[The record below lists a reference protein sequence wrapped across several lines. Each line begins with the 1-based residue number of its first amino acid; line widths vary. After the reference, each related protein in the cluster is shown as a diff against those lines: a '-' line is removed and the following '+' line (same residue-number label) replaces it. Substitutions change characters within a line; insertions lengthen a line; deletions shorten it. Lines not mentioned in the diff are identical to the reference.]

1 MKFFHLSD
9 LHIGLRLYNRDLSE
23 DQSFVFDQII
33 QAAAE
38 EQPDAVVIAGD
49 VYDKSIPSAEAVS
62 LFDRFL
68 SGLHQAIPQG
78 EIMVISGNHD
88 SGPRV
93 NLYRGVL
100 QRQHIHMIGL
110 PPQTQSEFIEQVTL
124 TDPFGPVHFYLLP
137 FVRPSMVSAVV
148 GKAEEG
154 SLSYDEALHRL
165 IQRETIDQS
174 ARNVLVS
181 HQFYLPPGGDAA
193 SVARMDSE
201 TVTVGN
207 IDAVSGDFLELFD
220 YAALGHI
227 HKPMS
232 LGDSR
237 FRYCGTPLA
246 CSVSEAG
253 QEKGIAVISLEEKGV
268 CSMKTIPLVP
278 LRQVR
283 VLQGSLLDVL
293 SQGCEDYVSV
303 VLTDPTDLD
312 VFDTQDR
319 LRAAF
324 PNLLEVRRNTLP
336 GVERRGQIASAQEM
350 DPLALCSAFLG
361 GLEEAEKALLQEV
374 INTLGE
380 VCV

>member
-49 VYDKSIPSAEAVS
+49 VYDKAIPSAEAVS

-232 LGDSR
+232 VGDSR

>member
-23 DQSFVFDQII
+23 DQGFVFDQII

-49 VYDKSIPSAEAVS
+49 VYDKAIPSAEAVS

-93 NLYRGVL
+93 NLYRDVL

-110 PPQTQSEFIEQVTL
+110 PPQTPEALIQQVTL
-124 TDPFGPVHFYLLP
+124 TDQFGPVHFYLLP

-165 IQRETIDQS
+165 IQRETIDQR

-237 FRYCGTPLA
+237 FCYCGTPLA

-253 QEKGIAVISLEEKGV
+253 QEKGIAVISLEEKGALSV
-268 CSMKTIPLVP
+268 NTIPLVP

-283 VLQGSLLDVL
+283 VLQGSLLEVL

-303 VLTDPTDLD
+303 ILTDPMDLD

-336 GVERRGQIASAQEM
+336 GGYAPGQAPSVEVM
-350 DPLALCSAFLG
+350 DPITLCSAFLV

>member
-38 EQPDAVVIAGD
+38 EQPGAVVIAGD
-49 VYDKSIPSAEAVS
+49 VYDKAIPSAEAVS

-165 IQRETIDQS
+165 ILRETIDQS

-283 VLQGSLLDVL
+283 VLQGSLLEVL

>member
-49 VYDKSIPSAEAVS
+49 VYDKAIPSAEAVS

-283 VLQGSLLDVL
+283 VLQGSLLEVL

>member
-33 QAAAE
+33 RAAE
-38 EQPDAVVIAGD
+38 KEQPDAVVIAGD

-283 VLQGSLLDVL
+283 VLQGSLLEVL
-293 SQGCEDYVSV
+293 SRGCEDYVSV

-336 GVERRGQIASAQEM
+336 GADRRGQIASAQEM

>member
-49 VYDKSIPSAEAVS
+49 VYDKAIPSAEAVS

-237 FRYCGTPLA
+237 FCYCGTPLA

-283 VLQGSLLDVL
+283 VLQGSLLEVL

-336 GVERRGQIASAQEM
+336 GADRRGQIASAQEM
-350 DPLALCSAFLG
+350 DPLALCGAFLG

>member
-9 LHIGLRLYNRDLSE
+9 LHIGLRLYNRDLKE
-23 DQSFVFDQII
+23 DQTFVFDQII
-33 QAAAE
+33 RAAGQ

-49 VYDKSIPSAEAVS
+49 VYDKAIPSAEAVS

-110 PPQTQSEFIEQVTL
+110 PPQAPEEMIQQVTL
-124 TDPFGPVHFYLLP
+124 ADKFGPVHFYLLP

-148 GKAEEG
+148 GGSEES

-165 IQRETIDQS
+165 IQREAIDTS
-174 ARNVLVS
+174 VRNVLVS

-232 LGDSR
+232 VGDSR

-253 QEKGIAVISLEEKGV
+253 QEKAVLVVELEEKGS
-268 CSMKTIPLVP
+268 CRIRSLPLVP

-283 VLQGSLLDVL
+283 ILTGTQEAVLEQA
-293 SQGCEDYVSV
+293 CNDYVSV
-303 VLTDPTDLD
+303 VLTDPIDFD
-312 VFDTQDR
+312 VFDVQDR

-324 PNLLEVRRNTLP
+324 PNLLEVRRNVLP
-336 GVERRGQIASAQEM
+336 GADYRAAVPAAGPM
-350 DPLALCSAFLG
+350 DPFDLCSAFLG
-361 GLEEAEKALLQEV
+361 GVDDGEAALLREV
-374 INTLGE
+374 INAARE
-380 VCV
+380 VTS

>member
-38 EQPDAVVIAGD
+38 EQPGAVVIAGD
-49 VYDKSIPSAEAVS
+49 VYDKAIPSAEAVS

-283 VLQGSLLDVL
+283 VLQGSLLEVL

>member
-33 QAAAE
+33 QAAAD

-49 VYDKSIPSAEAVS
+49 VYDKAIPSAEAVS

-283 VLQGSLLDVL
+283 VLQGSLLEVL

-336 GVERRGQIASAQEM
+336 GADRRGQIASAQEM
-350 DPLALCSAFLG
+350 DPLALCGAFLG

-374 INTLGE
+374 INSLGE

>member
-49 VYDKSIPSAEAVS
+49 VYDKAIPSAEAVS

-201 TVTVGN
+201 AVTVGN

-283 VLQGSLLDVL
+283 VLQGSLLEVL

-336 GVERRGQIASAQEM
+336 GADRRGQIASAQEM
-350 DPLALCSAFLG
+350 DPLALCGAFLG

-374 INTLGE
+374 INSLGE